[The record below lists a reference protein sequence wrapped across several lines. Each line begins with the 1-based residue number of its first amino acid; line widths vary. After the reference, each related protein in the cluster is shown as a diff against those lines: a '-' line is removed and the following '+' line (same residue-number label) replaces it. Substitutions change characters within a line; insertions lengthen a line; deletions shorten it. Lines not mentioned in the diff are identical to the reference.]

1 MQNIIQISRQIDITF
16 IVTVKVE
23 LSNAIDMVF
32 RQNYFDAE
40 IQQCCLE
47 MSRNQASG
55 CTGPLYS
62 TLLTI
67 LCKNDEIETI

>member
-1 MQNIIQISRQIDITF
+1 MF

-47 MSRNQASG
+47 MPRNQASQDARVHS
-55 CTGPLYS
+55 TVLY
-62 TLLTI
+62 THYLQ
-67 LCKNDEIETI
+67 E

>member
-1 MQNIIQISRQIDITF
+1 MF

-32 RQNYFDAE
+32 RQNYFDGE

-47 MSRNQASG
+47 MLRINASG
-55 CTGPLYS
+55 CTGPLYTHS
-62 TLLTI
+62 FL
-67 LCKNDEIETI
+67 

>member
-1 MQNIIQISRQIDITF
+1 MF

-62 TLLTI
+62 TLYPLF
-67 LCKNDEIETI
+67 E